1 MIKFQA
7 MSAPASRAST
17 LRERSGRV
25 HKQVAEWELEPLRQA
40 IEQIDD
46 CIQSDNPRK
55 VLPNMFIIIML
66 YYIILYYVI
75 LYHISTLA
83 LYKFRFKSLLYNHWP
98 TAHTQSYYIRHRS

>member
-1 MIKFQA
+1 MWTFNVLLKFQA

-46 CIQSDNPRK
+46 HLQPDSIRK
-55 VLPNMFIIIML
+55 VCLKSQNIIRM
-66 YYIILYYVI
+66 
-75 LYHISTLA
+75 
-83 LYKFRFKSLLYNHWP
+83 LLYL
-98 TAHTQSYYIRHRS
+98 